1 VSEGRLKRRHQ
12 GGRQI
17 LDLAPMVDV
26 TLTLVVFLL
35 LNSESMDIRTMP
47 VELPQA
53 ATAQS
58 TNQAS
63 AIHIDAKGVI
73 SVDGNGVDLE
83 QLTRQFASIQ
93 RVTIYADQDARH
105 GRVTAVVDHLRAAGV
120 AEIYYGV
127 EAVDTW

>member
-1 VSEGRLKRRHQ
+1 MSEQRLKRRHQ
-12 GGRQI
+12 GRGQV

-35 LNSESMDIRTMP
+35 LSSEGLDVRNMP
-47 VELPQA
+47 VELPQV

-58 TNQAS
+58 QQEARTLHVDARGRIS
-63 AIHIDAKGVI
+63 AD
-73 SVDGNGVDLE
+73 GVDLSLDDLAE
-83 QLTRQFASIQ
+83 EFARTP
-93 RVTIYADQDARH
+93 RVTVYADQDARH